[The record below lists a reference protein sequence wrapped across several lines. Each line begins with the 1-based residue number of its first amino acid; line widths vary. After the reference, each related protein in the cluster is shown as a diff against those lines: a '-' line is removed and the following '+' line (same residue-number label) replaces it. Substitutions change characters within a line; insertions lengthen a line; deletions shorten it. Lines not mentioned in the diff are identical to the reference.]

1 MTLFRAFIVRPLRRR
16 PLRTGA
22 TIASLAVGVGVV
34 VAIQLANASSV
45 SGFRTALN
53 AMAGRTSLEI
63 TADGGSV
70 DETRLA
76 DMEWL
81 REYGRVSPAIDADV
95 LLAIPGDPTVA
106 MAASR
111 PERPSDSFAAVET
124 VRLLGIDIL
133 RDRPFRDYPLI
144 DDARDGTE
152 LNVSTDDFLDRLT
165 DPQSVMLTGR
175 FADRHGLGLESE
187 VVLLIGDRMIPL
199 HVTGILGDDGPA
211 QVLDGNVA
219 LMDIAAAQWAVDSLE
234 RIDRVDVRLRDDVP
248 VADAERAIAGRLPAG
263 LTVRRPSSRGEEVER
278 MLSAFHFNLTSLS
291 LIALLV
297 GLFLVYNT
305 VSVSVITRRAEV
317 GLLRTAGMTRG
328 AIVGLFLGEAG
339 ALALIGCAIGAPLG
353 WLMAHG
359 AVRLTSSTVSQFW
372 IASAATV
379 PPLDLPM
386 IALAFGVGL
395 PLALIAAA
403 TPAMEAAR
411 VPPLAAVR
419 GDRDI
424 EARARFPRRPLSGAV
439 ALFVLGAWLASWP
452 PVDDLPVGGMLAAL
466 AVVLGAAFLMPVVL
480 FTFRQWAG
488 GAMARWLGVEGR
500 LAHANLGS
508 AIPRLS
514 ISLAALGVSLAMM
527 VAIAVMV
534 GSFRETVAY
543 WVGQTLQ
550 ADLFVSAAR
559 GGPVAGR
566 GTISEE
572 TEAILQAHPAV
583 LAIDG
588 FIGVDTPYQGSM
600 VTVGAGRFDVLL
612 EHGALQ
618 VKAPAAGRAALARAA
633 ATGGVVVTES
643 FSLKYGVDVGDRI
656 DLPTPRGSAA
666 FTVEAIYFD
675 YSNDRGIVS
684 MDDAT
689 FARHFDPRRPAGLTL
704 YLEPGADPD
713 LVRDE
718 LRRALGPDRRLF
730 MTTNGTL
737 RATVLEIFDSTFAIT
752 WALEAIAVA
761 VAMFGIAATLLTL
774 VLERRREIAMLR
786 LAGAERRHVR
796 RMIVIEAC
804 VLGVVTQGV
813 GLVVGLALSLI
824 LIYVINVQSFGW
836 TIQFHLPSAFL
847 AQSTVAVIAA
857 TALAGLWP
865 ARLAARFTLA
875 DLGEEG

>member
-1 MTLFRAFIVRPLRRR
+1 MTLFRAFIVRPLRRQ
-16 PLRTGA
+16 PLRTAA

-45 SGFRTALN
+45 AGFRTALD
-53 AMAGRTSLEI
+53 AVAGRTSLEI

-70 DETRLA
+70 DESRLFE
-76 DMEWL
+76 MEWL

-95 LLAIPGDPTVA
+95 LLAVPGSP
-106 MAASR
+106 AAAAGTSR
-111 PERPSDSFAAVET
+111 RGRLTDGFAAVET

-152 LNVSTDDFLDRLT
+152 LNESTDDFLDRLT
-165 DPQSVMLTGR
+165 DPRSVMLTGR
-175 FADRHGLGLESE
+175 FADRHGLQLDSE
-187 VVLLIGDRMIPL
+187 VALLIGDRIVTL
-199 HVTGILGDDGPA
+199 RVTGILGDDGPA
-211 QVLDGNVA
+211 QVLDGNFA
-219 LMDIAAAQWAVDSLE
+219 LMDIAAAQWAVDSLG
-234 RIDRVDVRLRDDVP
+234 RVDRVDVRLRDTVEI
-248 VADAERAIAGRLPAG
+248 VDAERAIAGRLTPG
-263 LTVRRPSSRGEEVER
+263 LTVRRPSSRGAEVER
-278 MLSAFHFNLTSLS
+278 MLSAFHFNLTALS

-317 GLLRTAGMTRG
+317 GMLRTAGMTRRG
-328 AIVGLFLGEAG
+328 IVGLFLGEAG
-339 ALALIGCAIGAPLG
+339 ALALGGCAIGVPLG
-353 WLMAHG
+353 WIMAHG

-372 IASAATV
+372 VASAATV
-379 PPLDLPM
+379 PPLDPGM
-386 IALAFGVGL
+386 IALAFGVGV

-403 TPAMEAAR
+403 APAVEAAR

-424 EARARFPRRPLSGAV
+424 EARTRFPWYPFTGAV
-439 ALFVLGAWLASWP
+439 ALFALGAWLASWP
-452 PVDDLPVGGMLAAL
+452 PVDNLPVGGMLAAL
-466 AVVLGAAFLMPVVL
+466 AAVLGAACLMPVVL
-480 FTFRQWAG
+480 YTFRQGAG
-488 GAMARWLGVEGR
+488 EAMGRWLGVEGR

-559 GGPVAGR
+559 GGPMARR

-572 TEAILQAHPAV
+572 TEAILRAHPAV
-583 LAIDG
+583 VAIDG
-588 FIGVDTPYQGSM
+588 FIGVETPYEGSV

-618 VKAPAAGRAALARAA
+618 FKAPADGRAALATAA

-643 FSLKYGVDVGDRI
+643 FSLKHEVDVGDRI
-656 DLPTPRGSAA
+656 ELPTPRGPAP

-675 YSNDRGIVS
+675 YSNDRGIVV
-684 MDDAT
+684 MNDTT

-704 YLEPGADPD
+704 YLEPGADPIR
-713 LVRDE
+713 VGDE
-718 LRRALGPDRRLF
+718 LRSALGPDRRLF
-730 MTTNGTL
+730 ITTNGTL

-774 VLERRREIAMLR
+774 ALERRREIAALR

-796 RMIVIEAC
+796 RMIMIEAG

-813 GLVVGLALSLI
+813 GLVVGMALSLI

-847 AQSTVAVIAA
+847 AQSTAAVIVA

-865 ARLAARFTLA
+865 ARLASRFTLT
-875 DLGEEG
+875 DLGEEE

>member
-1 MTLFRAFIVRPLRRR
+1 M
-16 PLRTGA
+16 
-22 TIASLAVGVGVV
+22 
-34 VAIQLANASSV
+34 
-45 SGFRTALN
+45 
-53 AMAGRTSLEI
+53 
-63 TADGGSV
+63 
-70 DETRLA
+70 
-76 DMEWL
+76 
-81 REYGRVSPAIDADV
+81 
-95 LLAIPGDPTVA
+95 
-106 MAASR
+106 
-111 PERPSDSFAAVET
+111 
-124 VRLLGIDIL
+124 
-133 RDRPFRDYPLI
+133 
-144 DDARDGTE
+144 
-152 LNVSTDDFLDRLT
+152 
-165 DPQSVMLTGR
+165 
-175 FADRHGLGLESE
+175 
-187 VVLLIGDRMIPL
+187 
-199 HVTGILGDDGPA
+199 
-211 QVLDGNVA
+211 
-219 LMDIAAAQWAVDSLE
+219 
-234 RIDRVDVRLRDDVP
+234 
-248 VADAERAIAGRLPAG
+248 
-263 LTVRRPSSRGEEVER
+263 
-278 MLSAFHFNLTSLS
+278 
-291 LIALLV
+291 
-297 GLFLVYNT
+297 
-305 VSVSVITRRAEV
+305 
-317 GLLRTAGMTRG
+317 
-328 AIVGLFLGEAG
+328 
-339 ALALIGCAIGAPLG
+339 
-353 WLMAHG
+353 
-359 AVRLTSSTVSQFW
+359 SQFW